1 MGDNLTPEQRRRS
14 MANVRNKDTGLELLV
29 RSRLHRAGLR
39 FRKNVRHLPGSPDIV
54 FPKAKVAVFVDG
66 DFWHGYRFEER
77 KDRMPLFWREKI
89 GKNRD
94 RDQRADKALHLLGWE
109 VVRIW
114 QHDIQSDVDGVVS
127 RIGACVRTAG
137 PSRALPH

>member
-14 MANVRNKDTGLELLV
+14 MSRVRNKDTGLELLV

-39 FRKNVRHLPGSPDIV
+39 FRKNARHLPGSPDIV

-66 DFWHGYRFEER
+66 DFWHGFEFEEWTER
-77 KDRMPLFWREKI
+77 VPHFWKEKI
-89 GKNRD
+89 TKNRNRD
-94 RDQRADKALHLLGWE
+94 RKADSALDLLGWK

-114 QHDIQSDVDGVVS
+114 QHDIESDVDGVIA
-127 RIGACVRTAG
+127 RIGSCVR
-137 PSRALPH
+137 PSGR